1 LIPGSNVQVDRI
13 SGSYRVIVR
22 VPSANGVSADMMG
35 MKRFLDGRE
44 QTGGMTRL
52 ARRASNDPISK

>member
-1 LIPGSNVQVDRI
+1 
-13 SGSYRVIVR
+13 
-22 VPSANGVSADMMG
+22 MMG